1 MRRLVEL
8 LGHASTSVE
17 TAALRTIGNVVSGD
31 DRQTQW
37 ALDAAG
43 TIDPDDDDHH
53 HLDISP
59 SSSVGRVRRKKK
71 NALLWGLQRLLWS
84 CRRNLRRESCWAL
97 SNITAGSRAQLEVVL
112 ESGVAPPL
120 VALLRGL
127 LSGSGGSGGG
137 GGGGSAGEEE
147 SFEDDQEDGVSARL
161 IDEAVRSEAAWALM
175 NFTVGGSANQ
185 VLRLAAESN
194 LVDALCFVLRSSAW
208 GGHSIDGEAFGVSSS
223 LSASDTK
230 LLMVSLEAMSN
241 VLDACRHANDEGASG
256 TGGVGAVGGGGG
268 GGGRRAND
276 GVGDFYLDQ
285 EEAAAEVACQFVNC
299 GGQRVLEELKERDA
313 CSPAVRAKASELLS
327 YHFVGE

>member
-1 MRRLVEL
+1 M
-8 LGHASTSVE
+8 
-17 TAALRTIGNVVSGD
+17 
-31 DRQTQW
+31 
-37 ALDAAG
+37 
-43 TIDPDDDDHH
+43 
-53 HLDISP
+53 
-59 SSSVGRVRRKKK
+59 
-71 NALLWGLQRLLWS
+71 
-84 CRRNLRRESCWAL
+84 
-97 SNITAGSRAQLEVVL
+97 
-112 ESGVAPPL
+112 
-120 VALLRGL
+120 
-127 LSGSGGSGGG
+127 
-137 GGGGSAGEEE
+137 
-147 SFEDDQEDGVSARL
+147 
-161 IDEAVRSEAAWALM
+161 
-175 NFTVGGSANQ
+175 
-185 VLRLAAESN
+185 
-194 LVDALCFVLRSSAW
+194 LRSSAW